1 MKYTLTYRVETH
13 RDVTYVVNTDSL
25 EQAERQALTMLE
37 QEHRG
42 EFYNNMTVKKLNTK
56 EEETTRV
63 PFPNLKAN
71 G

>member
-25 EQAERQALTMLE
+25 EQAENQALNMLG
-37 QEHRG
+37 QEHKG

-63 PFPNLKAN
+63 PFPNIKAN